1 MRGQSLVLGCS
12 AVVTVIFGID
22 FVIDVFSPY
31 LQQKPVVD
39 AASLSST
46 QQKIP
51 TVENEEQSYPRSQRI
66 DS

>member
-1 MRGQSLVLGCS
+1 MDGRRLVLGCS
-12 AVVTVIFGID
+12 AVVTVILGID
-22 FVIDVFSPY
+22 CEEDVFSPY
-31 LQQKPVVD
+31 LQQKPTVE

-51 TVENEEQSYPRSQRI
+51 IVEQSYPRSQRI